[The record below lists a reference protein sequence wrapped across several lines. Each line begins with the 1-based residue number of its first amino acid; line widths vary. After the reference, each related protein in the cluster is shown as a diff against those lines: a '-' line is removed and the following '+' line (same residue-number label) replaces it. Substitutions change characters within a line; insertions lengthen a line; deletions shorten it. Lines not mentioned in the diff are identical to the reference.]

1 MEIQLLFFGKTK
13 KNYLLDE
20 LEAYK
25 KKYNDL
31 LNFPL
36 FAFMKHKTTKKTI

>member
-31 LNFPL
+31 LNFL
-36 FAFMKHKTTKKTI
+36 WFAFMKQRTTRITI